1 MSFANKG
8 GHVTKV
14 RGRTANGRQE
24 PDDRYVDEIAA
35 ALRRSVEGSSSGAKV
50 VASWTGANEKTVKN
64 WLSGT
69 YGPSGAHLVALARH
83 SDEVLATFLALADR
97 RHLMAALKV
106 AVMEEDCRERA
117 AVHAP
122 VSCQRKSRERGRSN
136 SRRLTACSRDANS
149 CRDRHG
155 TGSDRPAAVPM
166 ALPAQCWLPRRFVA
180 SARIRAGFSHWRFR
194 SCPEHCGTGRRVP
207 RPDAGGV
214 APFSRRQPPQ
224 RGGCRGNLPRLPSR
238 PPPSPA
244 GQSASASSFRP
255 SGLSG
260 SLAGRHGKGLGTRV
274 REAFCPLLRRRREM
288 GRSISGQLVH
298 SRCTTAPCRLRP
310 ARFSDLDCVPSAQ

>member
-14 RGRTANGRQE
+14 RGRTANGRRD

-106 AVMEEDCRERA
+106 AVMEKIAESVLQYTRQFRA
-117 AVHAP
+117 NE
-122 VSCQRKSRERGRSN
+122 SLE
-136 SRRLTACSRDANS
+136 
-149 CRDRHG
+149 
-155 TGSDRPAAVPM
+155 
-166 ALPAQCWLPRRFVA
+166 
-180 SARIRAGFSHWRFR
+180 SAG
-194 SCPEHCGTGRRVP
+194 
-207 RPDAGGV
+207 D
-214 APFSRRQPPQ
+214 Q
-224 RGGCRGNLPRLPSR
+224 
-238 PPPSPA
+238 
-244 GQSASASSFRP
+244 
-255 SGLSG
+255 
-260 SLAGRHGKGLGTRV
+260 V
-274 REAFCPLLRRRREM
+274 RE
-288 GRSISGQLVH
+288 
-298 SRCTTAPCRLRP
+298 
-310 ARFSDLDCVPSAQ
+310 D